1 MWQLE
6 NSVWLALNFALC
18 LFITYI
24 TTMQY
29 QKLVSEEDPL
39 VNPIGENY
47 EVEQQDLRRQ
57 LRDTVPEPGPSALA
71 TILGIACCPFTILG
85 SWYTLDQNEEAV
97 VLSYGRYSETVRE
110 PGMNFSNMWGRS
122 IRKISTKQ
130 QSIELP
136 KTTVVDSNGNPLII
150 SAVIV
155 YRISNSRRAILE
167 VENSRIFVRN
177 QAEAALK
184 QTLSRFPY
192 ESNDGSPCLKTE
204 AEQIGRHLCNL
215 LQRKVL
221 QAGAL
226 IDSFQLKEISYAPEI
241 ANGMLKRQQAIAII
255 EARQTIVQGAVDIA
269 ADAVD
274 KLHDRGIELSNSDQA
289 KLVTNLLT
297 VVCSDN
303 DAQPT
308 VPM

>member
-1 MWQLE
+1 M
-6 NSVWLALNFALC
+6 S
-18 LFITYI
+18 
-24 TTMQY
+24 Y
-29 QKLVSEEDPL
+29 QKLIEDDA
-39 VNPIGENY
+39 PINIAASDNY
-47 EVEQQDLRRQ
+47 DTEQRDLRQQ
-57 LRDTVPEPGPSALA
+57 LKDTTPQPGDSGLA
-71 TILGIACCPFTILG
+71 TVLGIACFPFTLLG
-85 SWYTLDQNEEAV
+85 SWFTVNQNEEV
-97 VLSYGRYSETVRE
+97 VILSYGSYAETIRE
-110 PGMNFSNMWGRS
+110 PGMKFANMWGRE

-155 YRISNSRRAILE
+155 YRVANSRRAVLD
-167 VENSRIFVRN
+167 VENAYVFVKN

-192 ESNDGSPCLKTE
+192 ESSDGSPCLKTE

-226 IDSFQLKEISYAPEI
+226 VDSFQLKEISYAPEI
-241 ANGMLKRQQAIAII
+241 ASGMLKRQQAIAII

-269 ADAVD
+269 ADAVE
-274 KLHDRGIELSNSDQA
+274 KLSHRGITLSNSDQA

-308 VPM
+308 VPL

>member
-1 MWQLE
+1 
-6 NSVWLALNFALC
+6 
-18 LFITYI
+18 
-24 TTMQY
+24 
-29 QKLVSEEDPL
+29 
-39 VNPIGENY
+39 
-47 EVEQQDLRRQ
+47 
-57 LRDTVPEPGPSALA
+57 
-71 TILGIACCPFTILG
+71 
-85 SWYTLDQNEEAV
+85 
-97 VLSYGRYSETVRE
+97 
-110 PGMNFSNMWGRS
+110 MWGRE

-155 YRISNSRRAILE
+155 YRISNSRRALLD
-167 VENSRIFVRN
+167 VENSRIFVKN

-204 AEQIGRHLCNL
+204 AEQIGKHLCNL

-221 QAGAL
+221 QAGAMV
-226 IDSFQLKEISYAPEI
+226 DSFQLKEISYAPEI
-241 ANGMLKRQQAIAII
+241 ASGMLKRQQAIAII

-269 ADAVD
+269 ADAVT
-274 KLHDRGIELSNSDQA
+274 KLAERGIELSDSDQA

>member
-1 MWQLE
+1 
-6 NSVWLALNFALC
+6 
-18 LFITYI
+18 
-24 TTMQY
+24 MQY
-29 QKLVSEEDPL
+29 QKVPVEDPVISPML
-39 VNPIGENY
+39 QDNY
-47 EVEQQDLRRQ
+47 EIEQNDLRKQ
-57 LRDTVPEPGPSALA
+57 LRDKQVNPGPSPLA
-71 TILGIACCPFTILG
+71 MVLGLACFPFTLLG
-85 SWYTLDQNEEAV
+85 SWYTLNQNEEAV
-97 VLSYGRYSETVRE
+97 VLSYGRYSETVQD
-110 PGMNFSNMWGRS
+110 PGINFSNMWGRE

-155 YRISNSRRAILE
+155 YRISNSRRALLD
-167 VENSRIFVRN
+167 VENSRIFVKN

-204 AEQIGRHLCNL
+204 AEQIGKHLCNL

-221 QAGAL
+221 QAGAMV
-226 IDSFQLKEISYAPEI
+226 DSFQLKEISYAPEI
-241 ANGMLKRQQAIAII
+241 ASGMLKRQQAIAII

-269 ADAVD
+269 ADAVT
-274 KLHDRGIELSNSDQA
+274 KLAERGIELSDSDQA